1 MKTESIKPTG
11 MNVLVKYLTDKGPE
25 ERTVGGIYIPQTH
38 VQKPNNA
45 SGVRKGVVL
54 AVGNGKNKRGE
65 TVGLNVSVGDT
76 VLVGLYNG
84 IHMVCDGGEECCLI
98 EDGEV
103 IATIVE

>member
-1 MKTESIKPTG
+1 M
-11 MNVLVKYLTDKGPE
+11 
-25 ERTVGGIYIPQTH
+25 
-38 VQKPNNA
+38 
-45 SGVRKGVVL
+45 